1 MTESESR
8 WAILAHSSGCLIS
21 RTGIVIFGIIGKG
34 RYRIPGQPR
43 ETLRVFTML
52 SRLFAFFSN
61 RRIRNRAAAEQRD
74 FQMLNALA
82 PVKDADPAGV
92 ATMQT
97 EHGDPAGSAAARS
110 VICREAV
117 LNREQRVA
125 GYEFMLRGKIHE
137 QMRMPNRR
145 PHYRF
150 YNEVMINHLLQ
161 DSVSK
166 LLGHRHAFIT
176 VLGSFL
182 ANPLFDRLLGQGMV
196 LTALLLDNASDSD
209 TPRLLPERISE
220 LKQRGFKFALEECF
234 EGTQFEALAP
244 HADYF
249 ILRTSQHKPA
259 EIQQITEQI
268 GQRYR
273 SAAFVARDLESFD
286 DFQLCSKLGFTL
298 FQGPFVTR
306 REDWTD
312 NQVGPQTL
320 HVCDLLNHL
329 RREADTTELAR
340 LLMQDTVLS
349 YRLLRYINSAASG
362 LRQPITSIEHAL
374 VVMGRQ
380 TMYRWL
386 TLILF
391 GSAQNA
397 PHAAALQE
405 NALVRGRFME
415 LISEGAVAETERD
428 NLFVT
433 GLFSMLDLVLRIPL
447 ATAIRPLNLP
457 VAIEAALLRNEG
469 PYAPFLDLALA
480 CESPHQHRIEAA
492 AARCGVEVSAV
503 NAQHF
508 AALIWVQ
515 AIQV

>member
-1 MTESESR
+1 
-8 WAILAHSSGCLIS
+8 
-21 RTGIVIFGIIGKG
+21 
-34 RYRIPGQPR
+34 
-43 ETLRVFTML
+43 ML

-82 PVKDADPAGV
+82 PVKGADAAGAPA
-92 ATMQT
+92 APPENSEQ
-97 EHGDPAGSAAARS
+97 AGSSSAVRS

-125 GYEFMLRGKIHE
+125 GYEFMLRGKIHD
-137 QMRMPNRR
+137 QMRTPNRR

-161 DSVSK
+161 DSVSR
-166 LLGHRHAFIT
+166 LLGHRQAFVT

-196 LTALLLDNASDSD
+196 LTALLLDSDA
-209 TPRLLPERISE
+209 PRLLPERVNE
-220 LKQRGFKFALEECF
+220 LKQRGFKFALEEGF
-234 EGTQFEALAP
+234 KGAQFEALAP
-244 HADYF
+244 QADYF
-249 ILRTSQHKPA
+249 ILRTSDHNPA

-268 GQRYR
+268 SRRYR
-273 SAAFVARDLESFD
+273 NAAFVARDLESFD

-362 LRQPITSIEHAL
+362 LRQPIASIEHAL
-374 VVMGRQ
+374 VLMGRQ

-415 LISEGAVAETERD
+415 LISAGAFAEAERD

-447 ATAIRPLNLP
+447 PTAIKPLNLP
-457 VAIEAALLRNEG
+457 AAIEAALLRNEG

-480 CESPHQHRIEAA
+480 CESPDQDRIQAA
-492 AARCGVEVSAV
+492 AAKCGVETAAV
-503 NAQHF
+503 NTQHF
-508 AALIWVQ
+508 EALTWAQ
-515 AIQV
+515 AIQF

>member
-1 MTESESR
+1 
-8 WAILAHSSGCLIS
+8 
-21 RTGIVIFGIIGKG
+21 
-34 RYRIPGQPR
+34 
-43 ETLRVFTML
+43 ML

-61 RRIRNRAAAEQRD
+61 RWIRNRAAAEQRD

-234 EGTQFEALAP
+234 EGAQFEALAP

-259 EIQQITEQI
+259 EIS
-268 GQRYR
+268 R
-273 SAAFVARDLESFD
+273 SPNRSVSVIEAPPSSPAIWKVSTTSNSVASWDSLYSGAV
-286 DFQLCSKLGFTL
+286 CNS
-298 FQGPFVTR
+298 PR
-306 REDWTD
+306 RLDRQPGW
-312 NQVGPQTL
+312 P
-320 HVCDLLNHL
+320 
-329 RREADTTELAR
+329 ADPAR
-340 LLMQDTVLS
+340 L
-349 YRLLRYINSAASG
+349 
-362 LRQPITSIEHAL
+362 
-374 VVMGRQ
+374 
-380 TMYRWL
+380 
-386 TLILF
+386 
-391 GSAQNA
+391 
-397 PHAAALQE
+397 
-405 NALVRGRFME
+405 
-415 LISEGAVAETERD
+415 
-428 NLFVT
+428 
-433 GLFSMLDLVLRIPL
+433 
-447 ATAIRPLNLP
+447 
-457 VAIEAALLRNEG
+457 
-469 PYAPFLDLALA
+469 
-480 CESPHQHRIEAA
+480 
-492 AARCGVEVSAV
+492 
-503 NAQHF
+503 
-508 AALIWVQ
+508 
-515 AIQV
+515 